1 MKCTLLSALLLIII
15 LQGCSTAPASTTPTL
30 AQTLTPSPSPFPS
43 ETITPSPVPNT
54 LYVDPGTDL
63 GPISQYL
70 FGSNYGPWVAI
81 PIDMIQ
87 SAFNS
92 DVTVLRFPA
101 GSWGDQNNLQ
111 PYSIDTFMG
120 ILNKVNANAMINV
133 RLENGTPQQ
142 AAQLV
147 QYVNIGKKY
156 NVRYWAIGN
165 EPSLYAADLKS
176 NYDTVQFNKDWRA
189 FALAMKAVDPSIQ
202 LIGPEIHQ
210 FTDQPNQNPKDSS
223 GRDWMTEFLKA
234 NGDLVDIVSFHRYP
248 FPQSKTG
255 PATTIDQLHQNLYEW
270 DRIIVYLRDL
280 IHQTTGRDL
289 PIAVTEFN
297 SDYTKVAGG
306 QASPDS
312 YYNAIWTADV
322 LGRLMRNKVFMADQW
337 MLTSEQGDAD
347 GWGLIGDGELRPSY
361 YVYQLYHKFGNEL
374 IYSSSSDPDLSI
386 YAAQRPDGALTIMV
400 INLSLNEKTKSLKIE
415 NESSHQAEMWLFDP
429 SHPVTDMGTTD
440 LSTPINFPPQSII
453 LYIIQR

>member
-1 MKCTLLSALLLIII
+1 MKRGLILSLTIFLLMQS
-15 LQGCSTAPASTTPTL
+15 CSTISVTPTPAL
-30 AQTLTPSPSPFPS
+30 AQILTSSPSPFPS
-43 ETITPSPVPNT
+43 ATITPSPVPNT

-63 GPISQYL
+63 GPISPYL

-81 PIDMIQ
+81 PFDMIQ

-92 DVTVLRFPA
+92 DITILRFPA

-111 PYSIDTFMG
+111 PFSIDTFMG
-120 ILNKVNANAMINV
+120 ILNKINASAMINV

-165 EPSLYAADLKS
+165 EPSLYAADSKS
-176 NYDTVQFNKDWRA
+176 DYDTVQFNKDWRA

-210 FTDQPNQNPKDSS
+210 FTDQPDQNPKDSS

-248 FPQSKTG
+248 FPQSNTSL
-255 PATTIDQLHQNLYEW
+255 ATTIDQLHQNLYQW
-270 DRIIVYLRDL
+270 DHIIIYLRNL

-297 SDYTKVAGG
+297 SDYTKVAGEE
-306 QASPDS
+306 ASPDS

-337 MLTSEQGDAD
+337 MLTSESGDAD

-361 YVYQLYHKFGNEL
+361 YVYQMYHKFGNEL
-374 IYSSSSDPDLSI
+374 IYSSSSNSDLSI
-386 YAAQRPDGALTIMV
+386 YAAKRADGSITTMV
-400 INLSLNEKTKSLKIE
+400 INLSLNVETQSLRIEK
-415 NESSHQAEMWLFDP
+415 ESAQQAETWLFDP
-429 SHPVTDMGTTD
+429 SHPVTDMGATD
-440 LSTPINFPPQSII
+440 LSAPINFPPQSIT
-453 LYIIQR
+453 LYIVQP

>member
-1 MKCTLLSALLLIII
+1 MKRGLILSLLVFLII
-15 LQGCSTAPASTTPTL
+15 QGCSTVSVSPTPTL
-30 AQTLTPSPSPFPS
+30 AQTLTPSPSLFPS
-43 ETITPSPVPNT
+43 AAITPSPVPNT
-54 LYVDPGTDL
+54 LYVDPGIDL
-63 GPISQYL
+63 GPISPYL

-81 PIDMIQ
+81 PFDMIQ

-92 DVTVLRFPA
+92 DITILRFPG

-111 PYSIDTFMG
+111 PYNIDTFMG
-120 ILNKVNANAMINV
+120 ILKQMNAGAMINV

-165 EPSLYAADLKS
+165 EPSLYAADTKS
-176 NYDTVQFNKDWRA
+176 DYDTVQFNKDWRA

-210 FTDQPNQNPKDSS
+210 FTDQRDQNPKDSS

-248 FPQSKTG
+248 FPQSNTSSE
-255 PATTIDQLHQNLYEW
+255 TTIGQLHQNLYQW
-270 DRIIVYLRDL
+270 DRIIVYLRNL

-361 YVYQLYHKFGNEL
+361 YVYQMYHKFGNEL
-374 IYSSSSDPDLSI
+374 IYSSSSNSDLSV
-386 YAAQRPDGALTIMV
+386 YAAKRADGSITIMV
-400 INLSLNEKTKSLKIE
+400 INLSLKVEI
-415 NESSHQAEMWLFDP
+415 
-429 SHPVTDMGTTD
+429 
-440 LSTPINFPPQSII
+440 SIS
-453 LYIIQR
+453 

>member
-1 MKCTLLSALLLIII
+1 MKRTLLSALLLIII
-15 LQGCSTAPASTTPTL
+15 LQSCSTTPNSSTPTSTL
-30 AQTLTPSPSPFPS
+30 IPSPSQFTS
-43 ETITPSPVPNT
+43 ATITPSPVPNT
-54 LYVDPGTDL
+54 LYVDPDTDL
-63 GPISQYL
+63 GSISQYL
-70 FGSNYGPWVAI
+70 FGSNYGPWVSI

-120 ILNKVNANAMINV
+120 ILNKMNAHAMINV

-156 NVRYWAIGN
+156 DVRYWAIGN

-248 FPQSKTG
+248 FPLTNAS
-255 PATTIDQLHQNLYEW
+255 PATTIDQLHQNLYQW

-297 SDYTKVAGG
+297 SDYTKAAGG
-306 QASPDS
+306 PASPDS

-337 MLTSEQGDAD
+337 LLTSEQGDAD
-347 GWGLIGDGELRPSY
+347 GWGLIGDGKLRPSY

-386 YAAQRPDGALTIMV
+386 YAARRPDGTLTIMV
-400 INLSLNEKTKSLKIE
+400 INLSLNEKAKSLKLE

-429 SHPVTDMGTTD
+429 SHPVTDMGATD
-440 LSTPINFPPQSII
+440 FSTPINFLPQSIT
-453 LYIIQR
+453 LYIIQQ